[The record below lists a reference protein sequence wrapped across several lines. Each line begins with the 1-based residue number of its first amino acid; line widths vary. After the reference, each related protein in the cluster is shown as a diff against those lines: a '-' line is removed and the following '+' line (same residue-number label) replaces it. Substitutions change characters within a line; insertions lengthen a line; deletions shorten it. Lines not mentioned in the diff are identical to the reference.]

1 MEYRME
7 IDNMSGSTPSDNL
20 RDETS
25 SLENVEP
32 TLFSHPTILSRI
44 EEYRTDSLL
53 KPHNLQA
60 CLGATTAGLLKLG
73 HYLELRIIRALET
86 APDAAG
92 RIPQIMPT
100 LETHLRL
107 TRQIDR
113 YAQMELR
120 VEEAQQRED
129 EIKAKLQLA
138 SRQPTTGG
146 RGSSVQ
152 RRSLW

>member
-1 MEYRME
+1 ME

-60 CLGATTAGLLKLG
+60 CLGATTAGLLTIG
-73 HYLELRIIRALET
+73 HYIELRII
-86 APDAAG
+86 
-92 RIPQIMPT
+92 
-100 LETHLRL
+100 LR
-107 TRQIDR
+107 TRNC
-113 YAQMELR
+113 
-120 VEEAQQRED
+120 
-129 EIKAKLQLA
+129 
-138 SRQPTTGG
+138 SR
-146 RGSSVQ
+146 R
-152 RRSLW
+152 RRSYSTNYAYFGDASSIDATD